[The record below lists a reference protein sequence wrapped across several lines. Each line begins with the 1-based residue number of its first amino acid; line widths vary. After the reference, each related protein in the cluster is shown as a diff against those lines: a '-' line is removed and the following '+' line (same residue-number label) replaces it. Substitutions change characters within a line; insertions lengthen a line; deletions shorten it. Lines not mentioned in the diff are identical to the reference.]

1 MKRFLL
7 FFVGLVM
14 ATIMYADP
22 IEATPV
28 DNIASYTGNDPYV
41 YDQTARKFYAY
52 NNQGVYEEYGIVTKV
67 NSLKVSGGGATEIEY
82 IKTNSSM
89 GTIPYINLN
98 YIPKKDSRAVATMI
112 AETGADWKAAYGCG
126 YYSSGWKDRFCF
138 FTTNATINLGGE
150 TGNKD
155 AMRYGEKI
163 VTVLDAAAGKM
174 DIFEADGTTLIGTIN
189 DSPKTDDCKT
199 PLYVF
204 AQNKDVPDGGKQT
217 DCYNPGLTLY
227 SLALYEGENLVMDLV
242 PVVDSEGRGGL
253 KDKLT
258 GIVYLPANDGKF
270 ELSADGQAIAA
281 EAGTTVYKGKIVV
294 NTKDNHE
301 YKWNGT
307 AWDDLG
313 VITTKAIEQT
323 EYKNLNNWTT
333 NNDHK
338 AVFEGK
344 ITYDEE
350 AGTCHLDNYVGTGG
364 WEPLYYKQEGLE
376 KDATYIV
383 SFNFSCEQWKSW
395 NEGSYAFLPFYVRN
409 TDKFD
414 HASAPNNA
422 GGEILGMTKL
432 PKAKTTN
439 EPYSFEFVADKDWA
453 VLNIQFGVCDDG
465 EHDPAYYFYF
475 DKLKIEKVVFPAAYD
490 EITYKDTQKYT
501 PLTYI
506 ESVSAA
512 RENVFEFPYKPTTDT
527 KVNVKFWTDKSEG
540 WRAIFSARNTYAG
553 TGMSLYINGNDN
565 AHIGYFTGGTTGGGD
580 NRAPFELGQE
590 YVAECTVGNLKLN
603 DVDYPTG
610 ETACNPT
617 SRNFTIF
624 ANPEWDN
631 AFHGRIWYFK
641 ITEGEEEICNYIP
654 AIRHDGVF
662 GFYDTI
668 KGDFVLS
675 KKGLDGYTYQIADD
689 QAYVCF
695 VPGERT
701 VPLDAT
707 ANYQPTIQKLENV
720 ALTWKSSDENIA
732 TVAADGTVT
741 GKAMGKVQI
750 TCTTDADGGWV
761 ATYTLEVTQRIEDS
775 YQFAEGSVYGTYV
788 APFDI
793 TKIHSKVQA
802 FAVEIV
808 DGGFAKLNEITAI
821 PKGAAVVLKDNGTGH
836 KYTFKKAE
844 DSVEAL
850 TGNDLKAATEEVTA
864 DGTQFILAKLED
876 KVGFAK
882 ATPDTKI
889 AAGKGY
895 LVIKGAAA
903 IKEFYPFGEDD
914 ETGIANVN
922 VNDNQTSIYN
932 LAGQRVN
939 KAQKG
944 IYIVNGKK
952 VLK

>member
-1 MKRFLL
+1 
-7 FFVGLVM
+7 
-14 ATIMYADP
+14 MYADP

-89 GTIPYINLN
+89 ATIPYINLN
-98 YIPKKDSRAVATMI
+98 YIPKKNSRAVAAMI

-126 YYSSGWKDRFCF
+126 YYNAGWKDRFCF

-163 VTVLDAAAGKM
+163 VTVLDAVAGKM

-227 SLALYEGENLVMDLV
+227 SLALYEGETLAMDLV
-242 PVVDSEGRGGL
+242 PIVDSEGKGGL

-258 GIVYLPANDGKF
+258 GTIYLPANNGNF

-281 EAGTTVYKGKIVV
+281 ESGTTVYKGKIVI

-313 VITTKAIEQT
+313 AITTKAIEQT
-323 EYKNLNNWTT
+323 AYKNMNNWTCRFGYEET
-333 NNDHK
+333 YGHIEYDAENNSN
-338 AVFEGK
+338 FFNPYNGK
-344 ITYDEE
+344 GD
-350 AGTCHLDNYVGTGG
+350 
-364 WEPLYYKQEGLE
+364 WEPYQCKLEGLTAGE
-376 KDATYIV
+376 TYKV
-383 SFNFSCEQWKSW
+383 SFNFSSKGWNSW
-395 NEGSYAFLPFYVRN
+395 SSYTQLPFFASN
-409 TDKFD
+409 TWDFGRGLV
-414 HASAPNNA
+414 PTGV
-422 GGEILGMTKL
+422 GGEVLGFVGLTNQ
-432 PKAKTTN
+432 AVEN
-439 EPYSFEFVADKDWA
+439 EPYSFDFTTDKEEA
-453 VLNIQFGVCDDG
+453 VLAIQFGVGDDYK
-465 EHDPAYYFYF
+465 DFF
-475 DKLKIEKVVFPAAYD
+475 FRFSNLDVVQYVYPGKYD

-501 PLTYI
+501 PLAYI

-512 RENVFEFPYKPTTDT
+512 LENVFEFPYKPTTDT

-540 WRAIFSARNTYAG
+540 WRAVFSARNTYAG

-654 AIRHDGVF
+654 VIRHDGVF

-668 KGDFVLS
+668 KGDFVMS
-675 KKGLDGYTYQIADD
+675 KKGLDGYTYQIAED

-695 VPGERT
+695 VPGART

-707 ANYQPTIQKLENV
+707 ANYQPTIQKLENI

-895 LVIKGAAA
+895 LVISAAVKA
-903 IKEFYPFGEDD
+903 FYPFMEEGTTAIESLTPAISEGDG
-914 ETGIANVN
+914 T
-922 VNDNQTSIYN
+922 IYN
-932 LAGQRVN
+932 VAGQRVN
-939 KAQKG
+939 NAQKG

-952 VLK
+952 ILK